1 MRCDDFLT
9 MTGNETNL
17 PVTSDRQQV
26 LAQAR
31 EMGLRLSDDG
41 TRWVPIG
48 IENTHI
54 DMNKYQV
61 DEVVFGVEIIDKRSP
76 KKTNASLFWWFYI
89 VINIVLIFVLLHYF
103 ANLLWEWFN
112 DWLDEI
118 FAIEIRY

>member
-1 MRCDDFLT
+1 

-89 VINIVLIFVLLHYF
+89 VINIVLIFVLLNYF

>member
-54 DMNKYQV
+54 DYKFFMDLENV
-61 DEVVFGVEIIDKRSP
+61 CFLG
-76 KKTNASLFWWFYI
+76 NAFCLGDSL
-89 VINIVLIFVLLHYF
+89 L
-103 ANLLWEWFN
+103 
-112 DWLDEI
+112 
-118 FAIEIRY
+118 

>member
-1 MRCDDFLT
+1 

-48 IENTHI
+48 IENTGI

-61 DEVVFGVEIIDKRSP
+61 DEVVFNVEIIDNRGP
-76 KKTNASLFWWFYI
+76 KKTNSSLIWWFYI
-89 VINIVLIFVLLHYF
+89 VISIVLIFILWDYSTFLF
-103 ANLLWEWFN
+103 WEWFKG
-112 DWLDEI
+112 WLDEI
-118 FAIEIRY
+118 FTIEIRY

>member
-54 DMNKYQV
+54 DMNKYQI
-61 DEVVFGVEIIDKRSP
+61 DEVVLGVEIIDKRSP

-89 VINIVLIFVLLHYF
+89 VINIVLIFVLLNYF

>member
-48 IENTHI
+48 IENTNI

-89 VINIVLIFVLLHYF
+89 VINIVLIFVLLNYF

>member
-89 VINIVLIFVLLHYF
+89 VINIVLIFVLLNYF

>member
-1 MRCDDFLT
+1 
-9 MTGNETNL
+9 MTGNDTDTPIKSN
-17 PVTSDRQQV
+17 RQQV
-26 LAQAR
+26 IAQAR

-48 IENTHI
+48 IKNTRI

-61 DEVVFGVEIIDKRSP
+61 DEVVFDVEIIDKRSP

-89 VINIVLIFVLLHYF
+89 VINIVLIFVLLNYF

-112 DWLDEI
+112 DWLDDI
-118 FAIEIRY
+118 FTIDIWY

>member
-54 DMNKYQV
+54 DMNKYQI

-89 VINIVLIFVLLHYF
+89 VINIVLIFVLLNYF

>member
-76 KKTNASLFWWFYI
+76 KKTSASLFWWFYI
-89 VINIVLIFVLLHYF
+89 VINIVLIFVLLNYF

>member
-1 MRCDDFLT
+1 MRCDYFLT

-48 IENTHI
+48 IENTGI

-61 DEVVFGVEIIDKRSP
+61 DEVVFNVEIIDNRGP
-76 KKTNASLFWWFYI
+76 KKTNSSLIWWFYI
-89 VINIVLIFVLLHYF
+89 VISIVLIFILWDYSTFLF
-103 ANLLWEWFN
+103 WEWFKG
-112 DWLDEI
+112 WLDEI
-118 FAIEIRY
+118 FTIEIRY